1 MTDQSKILVT
11 GASGFVGS
19 ALICRL
25 RAEAGYLPVA
35 ASRASIADAG
45 EVEQRRHDLENPS
58 VLPSLDDIG
67 VVVHTAAR
75 VHVMRESA
83 TDSLAEF
90 RRVNVAGTVDLA
102 RAAALAGVKRF
113 IFISSIKVNGE
124 QTADGCRFGALD
136 VPAPQDPYAISKYE
150 AEVKLREIEAQTG
163 MSVVI
168 IRPPLVY
175 GPGVGANFKSMMRVL
190 LKGWPLPLGAINNR
204 RSLVGIANLVDLI
217 IATLQHPA
225 AAGRTFLVSDGV
237 DLSTTQLL
245 RSLAAALAV
254 PARLLPVPRPV
265 LERAAGLLG
274 KGAIAQRLCGSL
286 VVDITD
292 TCNALNWTPPVSQN
306 AGLKATADDY
316 LAHEHP

>member
-19 ALICRL
+19 AVIARL
-25 RAEAGYLPVA
+25 KAEAGYLPVA
-35 ASRASIADAG
+35 ASRAAIAEPG
-45 EVEQRRHDLENPS
+45 ELEQRRHDLENPS
-58 VLPSLDDIG
+58 VLPTLDDIG
-67 VVVHTAAR
+67 VIVHAAAR

-90 RRVNVAGTVDLA
+90 RRVNVDGTVSLA
-102 RAAALAGVKRF
+102 RAAARAGVRRF

-124 QTADGCRFGALD
+124 QTADGCRFGADD

-190 LKGWPLPLGAINNR
+190 LKGWPLPLGAINNC
-204 RSLVGIANLVDLI
+204 RSLVGIDNLVDLI
-217 IATLQHPA
+217 IATLEHPA
-225 AAGRTFLVSDGV
+225 AAGGTFLVSDGV

-254 PARLLPVPRPV
+254 PARLLPVPRPI

-286 VVDITD
+286 VVDMTD